1 LEDLIRYKWLE
12 FRKTVFKLLSLMG
25 KNYADKL
32 TAKNKMVGRLYS
44 VGIVYSV
51 KARVDDGEA
60 VMKVT
65 KGTEALEEK

>member
-1 LEDLIRYKWLE
+1 MPVS
-12 FRKTVFKLLSLMG
+12 VFKLLSSIG

-32 TAKNKMVGRLYS
+32 TAKNTMVGRLYF
-44 VGIVYSV
+44 VGIVYLV

>member
-1 LEDLIRYKWLE
+1 
-12 FRKTVFKLLSLMG
+12 MG
-25 KNYADKL
+25 KNYADML
-32 TAKNKMVGRLYS
+32 TAKNTMVGRLYF
-44 VGIVYSV
+44 VGIVYLV